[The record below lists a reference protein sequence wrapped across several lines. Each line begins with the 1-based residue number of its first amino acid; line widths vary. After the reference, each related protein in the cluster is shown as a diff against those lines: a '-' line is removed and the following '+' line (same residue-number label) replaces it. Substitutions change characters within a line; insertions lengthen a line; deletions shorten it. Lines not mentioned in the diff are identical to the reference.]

1 MDSNDL
7 QDLRDEIE
15 TFDPDRAG
23 HRDRLR
29 LAQMLV
35 RAAIGL
41 AAQVAGAT
49 GDRHA
54 QAYWVDHARV
64 LAGADHGFLDRSFN
78 LDEWMERLEGA
89 DE

>member
-1 MDSNDL
+1 MDSSELD
-7 QDLRDEIE
+7 DLRDEIE
-15 TFDPDRAG
+15 TYDPDRVG

-41 AAQVAGAT
+41 AEEVAEAT

-54 QAYWVDHARV
+54 RAYWVDHAKV

>member
-1 MDSNDL
+1 MDSTDL

-15 TFDPDRAG
+15 VYDPDRAG
-23 HRDRLR
+23 HRERLR

-41 AAQVAGAT
+41 AEEVAGAT

-54 QAYWVDHARV
+54 QAYWVDHAKV